1 MALLSVNGIE
11 KKERGEYLVRNIS
24 FTQEQFQKIAIAGET
39 GSGKTTLLKII
50 AGLLQ
55 RDNGEVF
62 FNNERVLGPLEK
74 LIPGHQQ
81 IAYLS
86 QYFELRNNYRVE
98 EELDS
103 KNLLSGEE
111 AHTLYTICRIEH
123 LLKRKTNEVSG
134 GERQRIVLAKILITS
149 PNLLLLD
156 EPFSNLDAANK
167 KIIKSVIDDISEK
180 LGITCIL
187 VSHDAMDVLGW
198 ADSIIVMKD
207 GNIIQQDTPT
217 IIYHQPVN
225 EYCAALFGD
234 YNLVTKKNIAQL
246 GWKCQ
251 HPKQLLVRPEEIKI
265 CKDDNKDLQGEI
277 KKISFGGSYYLLEVE
292 AGDQLLLVKT
302 NNTTLT
308 ARDIIH
314 LKLQPRISWYI

>member
-24 FTQEQFQKIAIAGET
+24 FTQELSQKIAIAGET

-86 QYFELRNNYRVE
+86 QHFELRNNYRVE

-225 EYCAALFGD
+225 KYCAALFGD

-265 CKDDNKDLQGEI
+265 CKDDNKNIQGEI

-302 NNTTLT
+302 NNTTLA

-314 LKLQPRISWYI
+314 LQLQPRISWYI